1 MDIQVSSNLERL
13 LFELHERS
21 GAAVGGMIQRF
32 RAEGHVA
39 LEPRQRQRLRRHWVG
54 ARVDD
59 DETIATIRRVHAEQG
74 MIIDPHT
81 AVAVAAAARCGAP
94 GDDPMVVL
102 ATAHPAKFPDAVE
115 QAIGVRPPL
124 PEHLSDLL
132 DREERF
138 VTLPND
144 PEVVKAYVRHA
155 ARR

>member
-1 MDIQVSSNLERL
+1 
-13 LFELHERS
+13 
-21 GAAVGGMIQRF
+21 
-32 RAEGHVA
+32 
-39 LEPRQRQRLRRHWVG
+39 
-54 ARVDD
+54 
-59 DETIATIRRVHAEQG
+59 

-94 GDDPMVVL
+94 GDDPMVIL

-115 QAIGVRPPL
+115 RAIGIRPPL

-144 PEVVKAYVRHA
+144 AEVVKAYVRHA
-155 ARR
+155 AHR